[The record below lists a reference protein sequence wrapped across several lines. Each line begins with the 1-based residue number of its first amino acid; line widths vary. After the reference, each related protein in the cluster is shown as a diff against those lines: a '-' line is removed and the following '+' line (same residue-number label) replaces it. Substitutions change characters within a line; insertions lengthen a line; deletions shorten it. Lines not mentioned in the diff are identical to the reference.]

1 MGLFIGMDEAG
12 YGPNLGPLV
21 VTVTVWEVPGEPSEF
36 DFWNELNDVVTQSP
50 VRGDPR
56 LHIADSKQVYTPA
69 RGLKALERSVLSAV
83 NLAGFYPV
91 DFRELYG
98 SLIADEHTALDVEP
112 WFRNSDL
119 KVPTEQ
125 YAQRLSEITDRWK
138 QLCDHCGIRLCAIKS
153 DVVLTERFNH
163 LTRDYD
169 SKGIALSRISLSLL
183 RSVWNPDETQPV
195 LIVADKHGGRNR
207 YDTLLAEVLDGRM
220 IFRGREGR
228 ERSTYKVGNAE
239 IRFQMK
245 AESHFSVALA
255 SMVSKYVRELAMTL
269 FNRFWQEH
277 LPDLKP
283 TKGYPQD
290 ARRFRQEIAAVQTQL
305 GIPDDVL
312 WRER

>member
-1 MGLFIGMDEAG
+1 MGLFLGMDEAG

-21 VTVTVWEVPGEPSEF
+21 VTVTAWDVPGDPREF
-36 DFWNELNDVVTQSP
+36 DFWNELKEVVTQSP

-69 RGLKALERSVLSAV
+69 RGLTALERSVLSAV

-91 DFRELYG
+91 GFRELCG
-98 SLIADEHTALDVEP
+98 SLIANEHTSLDVEP
-112 WFRNSDL
+112 WFCNSDL

-125 YAQRLSEITDRWK
+125 HTQRLSEITDRWN
-138 QLCDHCGIRLCAIKS
+138 QVCGHSGIRLCAIKS
-153 DVVLTERFNH
+153 DVVLTERFNR

-169 SKGIALSRISLSLL
+169 SKGVALSRISLRLL
-183 RSVWNPDETQPV
+183 RSIWNPDETQPV

-207 YDTLLAEVLDGRM
+207 YDVLLDEVLDGRM
-220 IFRGREGR
+220 IFRGREGK

-239 IRFQMK
+239 VRFQMK
-245 AESHFSVALA
+245 AESHFPVALA

-269 FNRFWQEH
+269 FNRFWQQH
-277 LPDLKP
+277 LSDLKP
-283 TKGYPQD
+283 SKGYPVD
-290 ARRFRQEIAAVQTQL
+290 ARRFRQEIAEIQTQL

>member
-21 VTVTVWEVPGEPSEF
+21 VTVTAWEVPGEPSAF

-69 RGLKALERSVLSAV
+69 RGLKSLERSVLSAV
-83 NLAGFYPV
+83 NLAGFYPAG
-91 DFRELYG
+91 FRELYG
-98 SLIADEHTALDVEP
+98 SLIADEHTLLDVEP

-119 KVPTEQ
+119 KLPTQ
-125 YAQRLSEITDRWK
+125 QHAQKLSDITERWK
-138 QLCDHCGIRLCAIKS
+138 RLCDQRGIRLCAIKS
-153 DVVLTERFNH
+153 DVVLTERFNR

-169 SKGIALSRISLSLL
+169 SKGVALSRISLRLL

-207 YDTLLAEVLDGRM
+207 YDGLLDEVLDGRM
-220 IFRGREGR
+220 IFRGREGK

-239 IRFQMK
+239 VRFQMK
-245 AESHFSVALA
+245 AESHFPVALA

-290 ARRFRQEIAAVQTQL
+290 ARRFRQEIAEVQSRL

-312 WRER
+312 WRAR